1 MKNLDK
7 TLWIKRIFMV
17 LMDICIVILTSITAL
32 IVRFE
37 FSLSAVPKY
46 YIGVVWSSLPAT
58 LVIAIIVFYVFRL
71 YSSLWVYAGVT
82 ELLYLA
88 AACIV
93 DTLLNTVT
101 ILLNYRDQEY
111 PLPRSW
117 YFIYGTLLLAFMFI
131 SRYSYRAVR
140 TFFGKK
146 VDEKNL
152 KRVLVVDAGKQN
164 RKGLVL
170 TCKES
175 LVPYYSKFGFVDEGI
190 TDKSTHGNVLWH
202 QMRLDFKL
210 RNNGVNPSDNKNVT
224 AHKTFKA
231 DRILSYFK
239 EEWKV
244 LLIITVSGV
253 IYNLGLLLGP
263 WFEGKMAGCLIDILA
278 KNAVYKD
285 MLILVIA
292 YVISIGVVQV
302 SRYIKRFY
310 VRRFANNVNR
320 RMKKI
325 LYGTLVLKSRTEL
338 EGEGMGDIMTK
349 AILDVDDCAEGMR
362 KFTTEVFDTGVAL
375 AAYAGTLLVYDV
387 RLALI
392 AMIFPPISYIIAEK
406 MKVIVQKTGS
416 AYKKQSGILSNATL
430 DRASNAITYRVYGR
444 EVNRKNA
451 YEDNLAEYEKS
462 AIYANIWNSS
472 LTPLYRII
480 SMMGILFILYFGSR
494 NVLGTGWRTWDI
506 AAFTTFLACF
516 IKLSDKSSKAAKL
529 FNAVHKAQV
538 SWKRIKPLMV
548 IQAKDTDCKNQ
559 TSGRLEVQNLSFT
572 YPDGKNV
579 YNGISFT
586 AEPGEIIGVTGPVA
600 SGKST
605 FGRTFLCEYPYEGS
619 IMYNG
624 CELRNAA
631 DNERTGIISY
641 LGHDPELFNDSI
653 KNNIL
658 LGDNKDVNE
667 YLKAVCI
674 DKEVEAMEQGA
685 DTIIGSGGV
694 RLSGG
699 QAQRIALAR
708 TLCHKKPVF
717 ILDDPFSAL
726 DKNTEEQIY
735 NNLRKMTEGSIV
747 IILSHRLYM
756 FPKLDKVIWL
766 DEGSVRVGTHD
777 ELMLECMAYRQL
789 NDAANAM
796 SEDTVSYEQRKNV
809 KGVVD
814 KHE

>member
-1 MKNLDK
+1 MNIRYATMADLDDITSVESECFPVLEAATK
-7 TLWIKRIFMV
+7 EEFEQRI
-17 LMDICIVILTSITAL
+17 
-32 IVRFE
+32 
-37 FSLSAVPKY
+37 KY
-46 YIGVVWSSLPAT
+46 YGNHFWLMFDEGKLIAFVDGFVTDEADLTDDMYENASMHNENGAWQMIFGVNTLPEYRRCGCAKE
-58 LVIAIIVFYVFRL
+58 LIKKAIL
-71 YSSLWVYAGVT
+71 
-82 ELLYLA
+82 
-88 AACIV
+88 
-93 DTLLNTVT
+93 
-101 ILLNYRDQEY
+101 
-111 PLPRSW
+111 
-117 YFIYGTLLLAFMFI
+117 
-131 SRYSYRAVR
+131 
-140 TFFGKK
+140 
-146 VDEKNL
+146 
-152 KRVLVVDAGKQN
+152 DARKQN

-175 LVPYYSKFGFVDEGI
+175 LVPYYSKFGFIDEGI

-210 RNNGVNPSDNKNVT
+210 RNNGVNLSDNKKVT
-224 AHKTFKA
+224 ANKKFAA

-244 LLIITVSGV
+244 LLIITVSGF
-253 IYNLGLLLGP
+253 IYNLGLLFGP

-362 KFTTEVFDTGVAL
+362 KFTTEIFDTGVAM
-375 AAYAGTLLVYDV
+375 AAYAGMLLVYDV

-586 AEPGEIIGVTGPVA
+586 AEPGQIIGVTGPVA

-631 DNERTGIISY
+631 DNVRSGIISY
-641 LGHDPELFNDSI
+641 LGHDPELFNDSVR
-653 KNNIL
+653 NNVL
-658 LGDNKDVNE
+658 LGDDYDVFE
-667 YLKAVCI
+667 YLRVVCM

-685 DTIIGSGGV
+685 DTIIGSEGI

-708 TLCHKKPVF
+708 TLCHKKLVLV
-717 ILDDPFSAL
+717 LDDPFSAL
-726 DKNTEEQIY
+726 DRNTEEQIY
-735 NNLRKMTEGSIV
+735 KKLKDMASDNIV
-747 IILSHRLYM
+747 ILISHRLYM
-756 FPKLDKVIWL
+756 FPKMDKVIWM
-766 DEGSVRVGTHD
+766 DAGKANVGTHK
-777 ELMLECMAYRQL
+777 ELMLECPGYRK
-789 NDAANAM
+789 M
-796 SEDTVSYEQRKNV
+796 YETVSVEECRTVETENEGLAAAKVVENSRR
-809 KGVVD
+809 VVD

>member
-1 MKNLDK
+1 MNIRYATMSDLDDIASVESECFPVLEAATK
-7 TLWIKRIFMV
+7 EEFEQRI
-17 LMDICIVILTSITAL
+17 
-32 IVRFE
+32 
-37 FSLSAVPKY
+37 KY
-46 YIGVVWSSLPAT
+46 YGNHFWLMFDEGKLIAFVDGFVTDEANLTDEMYENASMHNENGAWQMIFGVNTLPEYRRCGYAKE
-58 LVIAIIVFYVFRL
+58 LIKKAIL
-71 YSSLWVYAGVT
+71 
-82 ELLYLA
+82 
-88 AACIV
+88 
-93 DTLLNTVT
+93 
-101 ILLNYRDQEY
+101 
-111 PLPRSW
+111 
-117 YFIYGTLLLAFMFI
+117 
-131 SRYSYRAVR
+131 
-140 TFFGKK
+140 
-146 VDEKNL
+146 
-152 KRVLVVDAGKQN
+152 DARKQN

-244 LLIITVSGV
+244 LLIITVSGF
-253 IYNLGLLLGP
+253 IYNLGLLFGP

-362 KFTTEVFDTGVAL
+362 KFTTEIFDTGVAL
-375 AAYAGTLLVYDV
+375 AAYAGMLLVYDV

-444 EVNRKNA
+444 EADRKNA

-559 TSGRLEVQNLSFT
+559 TLGRLEVQNLSFT

-586 AEPGEIIGVTGPVA
+586 AEPGQIIGVTGPVA

-631 DNERTGIISY
+631 DNVRSGIISY
-641 LGHDPELFNDSI
+641 LGNDPELFNDSVR
-653 KNNIL
+653 NNVL
-658 LGDNKDVNE
+658 LGDDYDVFE
-667 YLKAVCI
+667 YLRAVCM

-685 DTIIGSGGV
+685 DTIIGSEGI

-708 TLCHKKPVF
+708 TLCHKKMVLV
-717 ILDDPFSAL
+717 LDDPFSAL
-726 DKNTEEQIY
+726 DRNTEEQIY
-735 NNLRKMTEGSIV
+735 KKLKDMASDNIV
-747 IILSHRLYM
+747 ILISHRLYM
-756 FPKLDKVIWL
+756 FPKMDKVIWM
-766 DEGSVRVGTHD
+766 DAGKANVGTHK
-777 ELMLECMAYRQL
+777 ELMLECPGYRK
-789 NDAANAM
+789 M
-796 SEDTVSYEQRKNV
+796 YETVSVEECRTVETENEGLAAAKVVENSRR
-809 KGVVD
+809 VVD
-814 KHE
+814 KYE

>member
-1 MKNLDK
+1 MKNHSKEGMVVNIRYATMADLDDIASVESVCFPVLEAATK
-7 TLWIKRIFMV
+7 EEFEQRIKYFGNHFWLMFDEGKLIAFVDGFVTDEANLTDEMYENASMHNENGAWQMIFGVNTLPEYRRCGYAKELIKKA
-17 LMDICIVILTSITAL
+17 IL
-32 IVRFE
+32 
-37 FSLSAVPKY
+37 
-46 YIGVVWSSLPAT
+46 
-58 LVIAIIVFYVFRL
+58 
-71 YSSLWVYAGVT
+71 
-82 ELLYLA
+82 
-88 AACIV
+88 
-93 DTLLNTVT
+93 
-101 ILLNYRDQEY
+101 
-111 PLPRSW
+111 
-117 YFIYGTLLLAFMFI
+117 
-131 SRYSYRAVR
+131 
-140 TFFGKK
+140 
-146 VDEKNL
+146 
-152 KRVLVVDAGKQN
+152 DAGKQN

-362 KFTTEVFDTGVAL
+362 KFTTEIFDTGVAL
-375 AAYAGTLLVYDV
+375 AAYAGMLLVYDV
-387 RLALI
+387 RLAFI

-416 AYKKQSGILSNATL
+416 EYKKQSGILSNATL
-430 DRASNAITYRVYGR
+430 DRATNAITYRVYGR
-444 EVNRKNA
+444 EADRKNA

-538 SWKRIKPLMV
+538 SWKRIKPLMI

-559 TSGRLEVQNLSFT
+559 TSGRLDVQNLSFT

-586 AEPGEIIGVTGPVA
+586 AEPGQIIGVTGPVA

-624 CELRNAA
+624 CELKKAA

-766 DEGSVRVGTHD
+766 DEGSARVGTHD

>member
-1 MKNLDK
+1 MNIRYATMADLDDIASVESECFPVLEAATK
-7 TLWIKRIFMV
+7 EEFEQRI
-17 LMDICIVILTSITAL
+17 
-32 IVRFE
+32 
-37 FSLSAVPKY
+37 KY
-46 YIGVVWSSLPAT
+46 YGNHFWLMFDEGKLIAFVDGFVTDEADLTDEMYENASMHNENGAWQMIFGVNTLPEYRRCGYAKE
-58 LVIAIIVFYVFRL
+58 LIKKAIL
-71 YSSLWVYAGVT
+71 
-82 ELLYLA
+82 
-88 AACIV
+88 
-93 DTLLNTVT
+93 
-101 ILLNYRDQEY
+101 
-111 PLPRSW
+111 
-117 YFIYGTLLLAFMFI
+117 
-131 SRYSYRAVR
+131 
-140 TFFGKK
+140 
-146 VDEKNL
+146 
-152 KRVLVVDAGKQN
+152 DARKQN

-175 LVPYYSKFGFVDEGI
+175 LVPYYSRFGFVDEGI

-244 LLIITVSGV
+244 LLIITVSGF
-253 IYNLGLLLGP
+253 IYNLGLLFGP

-362 KFTTEVFDTGVAL
+362 KFTTEIFDTGVAL
-375 AAYAGTLLVYDV
+375 AAYAGMLLVYDV

-392 AMIFPPISYIIAEK
+392 TMIFPPISYIIAEK

-430 DRASNAITYRVYGR
+430 DRATNAITYRVYGR

-538 SWKRIKPLMV
+538 SWKRIKPLIV

-559 TSGRLEVQNLSFT
+559 TSGRLDVQNLSFT

-586 AEPGEIIGVTGPVA
+586 AEPGQIIGVTGPVA

-624 CELRNAA
+624 CELKNAA

-766 DEGSVRVGTHD
+766 DEGSARVGTHD

>member
-1 MKNLDK
+1 MNIRYATMADLDDIASVESECFPVLEAATK
-7 TLWIKRIFMV
+7 EEFEQRI
-17 LMDICIVILTSITAL
+17 
-32 IVRFE
+32 
-37 FSLSAVPKY
+37 KY
-46 YIGVVWSSLPAT
+46 YGNHFWLMFDDDKLIAFVDGFVTDEADLTDEMYENASMHDENGAWQMIFGVNTLPDYRRCGCAKE
-58 LVIAIIVFYVFRL
+58 LIKKAIL
-71 YSSLWVYAGVT
+71 
-82 ELLYLA
+82 
-88 AACIV
+88 
-93 DTLLNTVT
+93 
-101 ILLNYRDQEY
+101 
-111 PLPRSW
+111 
-117 YFIYGTLLLAFMFI
+117 
-131 SRYSYRAVR
+131 
-140 TFFGKK
+140 
-146 VDEKNL
+146 
-152 KRVLVVDAGKQN
+152 DARKQN

-362 KFTTEVFDTGVAL
+362 KFTTEIFDTGVAL
-375 AAYAGTLLVYDV
+375 AAYAGMLLVYDV

-430 DRASNAITYRVYGR
+430 DIASNAITYRVYGR
-444 EVNRKNA
+444 EADRKNT

-480 SMMGILFILYFGSR
+480 SMMSILFILYFGSR

-548 IQAKDTDCKNQ
+548 IQTKDTDCKNQ
-559 TSGRLEVQNLSFT
+559 TSGRLDVQNLSFT

-586 AEPGEIIGVTGPVA
+586 AEPGQIIGVTGPVA

-605 FGRTFLCEYPYEGS
+605 FGRTFLCEYQYEGS

-624 CELRNAA
+624 CELRNAT

>member
-1 MKNLDK
+1 MNIRYATMADLDDIASVESECFPVLEAATK
-7 TLWIKRIFMV
+7 EEFEQRI
-17 LMDICIVILTSITAL
+17 
-32 IVRFE
+32 
-37 FSLSAVPKY
+37 KY
-46 YIGVVWSSLPAT
+46 YGNHFWLMFDDDKLIAFVDGFVTDEADLTDDMYENASMHNENGAWQMIFGVNTLPEYRRCGYAKE
-58 LVIAIIVFYVFRL
+58 LIKKAIL
-71 YSSLWVYAGVT
+71 
-82 ELLYLA
+82 
-88 AACIV
+88 
-93 DTLLNTVT
+93 
-101 ILLNYRDQEY
+101 
-111 PLPRSW
+111 
-117 YFIYGTLLLAFMFI
+117 
-131 SRYSYRAVR
+131 
-140 TFFGKK
+140 
-146 VDEKNL
+146 
-152 KRVLVVDAGKQN
+152 DARKQN

-210 RNNGVNPSDNKNVT
+210 RNNGVNSSDNKNVT
-224 AHKTFKA
+224 ANKKFAA

-244 LLIITVSGV
+244 LLIITVSGF
-253 IYNLGLLLGP
+253 IYNLGLLFGP

-278 KNAVYKD
+278 NNAVYKD

-362 KFTTEVFDTGVAL
+362 KFTTEIFDTGVAL
-375 AAYAGTLLVYDV
+375 AAYAGMLLVYDV
-387 RLALI
+387 RLAFI

-586 AEPGEIIGVTGPVA
+586 AEPGQIIGVTGPVA

-631 DNERTGIISY
+631 DNVRSGIISY
-641 LGHDPELFNDSI
+641 LGHDPELFNDSVR
-653 KNNIL
+653 NNVL
-658 LGDNKDVNE
+658 LGDDYDVFE
-667 YLKAVCI
+667 YLRAVCM

-685 DTIIGSGGV
+685 DTIIGSEGI

-708 TLCHKKPVF
+708 TLCHKKLVLV
-717 ILDDPFSAL
+717 LDDPFSAL
-726 DKNTEEQIY
+726 DRNTEEQIY
-735 NNLRKMTEGSIV
+735 KKLKDMASDNIV
-747 IILSHRLYM
+747 ILISHRLYM
-756 FPKLDKVIWL
+756 FPKMDKVIWM
-766 DEGSVRVGTHD
+766 DAGKANVGTHK
-777 ELMLECMAYRQL
+777 ELMLECPGYRK
-789 NDAANAM
+789 M
-796 SEDTVSYEQRKNV
+796 YETVSVEECRAVETENEGLAAAKVVENSRR
-809 KGVVD
+809 VVD

>member
-1 MKNLDK
+1 MNIRYATMADLDDIASVESECFPVLEAATK
-7 TLWIKRIFMV
+7 EEFEQRI
-17 LMDICIVILTSITAL
+17 
-32 IVRFE
+32 
-37 FSLSAVPKY
+37 KY
-46 YIGVVWSSLPAT
+46 YGNHFWLMFDDDKLIAFVDGFVTDEANLTDEMYENASMHNENGAWQMIFGVNTLPEYRRCGYAKE
-58 LVIAIIVFYVFRL
+58 LIKKAIL
-71 YSSLWVYAGVT
+71 
-82 ELLYLA
+82 
-88 AACIV
+88 
-93 DTLLNTVT
+93 
-101 ILLNYRDQEY
+101 
-111 PLPRSW
+111 
-117 YFIYGTLLLAFMFI
+117 
-131 SRYSYRAVR
+131 
-140 TFFGKK
+140 
-146 VDEKNL
+146 
-152 KRVLVVDAGKQN
+152 DARKQN

-244 LLIITVSGV
+244 LLIITVSGF
-253 IYNLGLLLGP
+253 IYNLGLLFGP

-362 KFTTEVFDTGVAL
+362 KFTTEIFDTGVAL
-375 AAYAGTLLVYDV
+375 AAYAGMLLVYDV

-444 EVNRKNA
+444 EADRKNA

-559 TSGRLEVQNLSFT
+559 TLGRLEVQNLSFT

-579 YNGISFT
+579 YNDISFT
-586 AEPGEIIGVTGPVA
+586 AEPGQIIGVTGPVA

-631 DNERTGIISY
+631 DNVRSGIISY
-641 LGHDPELFNDSI
+641 LGHDPELFNDSVR
-653 KNNIL
+653 NNVL
-658 LGDNKDVNE
+658 LGDDYDVFE
-667 YLKAVCI
+667 YLRVVCM

-685 DTIIGSGGV
+685 DTIIGSEGI

-708 TLCHKKPVF
+708 TLCHKKLVLV
-717 ILDDPFSAL
+717 LDDPFSAL
-726 DKNTEEQIY
+726 DRNTEEQIY
-735 NNLRKMTEGSIV
+735 KKLKDMASDNIV
-747 IILSHRLYM
+747 ILISHRLYM
-756 FPKLDKVIWL
+756 FPKMDKVIWM
-766 DEGSVRVGTHD
+766 DAGKANVGTHK
-777 ELMLECMAYRQL
+777 ELMLECPGYRK
-789 NDAANAM
+789 M
-796 SEDTVSYEQRKNV
+796 YETVSVEECRAVETENEGLAAAKVVENSRR
-809 KGVVD
+809 VVD

>member
-1 MKNLDK
+1 MVVNIRYATMADLDDIASVESECFPVLEAATK
-7 TLWIKRIFMV
+7 EEFEQRI
-17 LMDICIVILTSITAL
+17 
-32 IVRFE
+32 
-37 FSLSAVPKY
+37 KY
-46 YIGVVWSSLPAT
+46 YGNHFWLMFDDDKLIAFVDGFVTDEADLTDDMYENASMHNENGAWQMIFGVNTLPEYRRCGYAKE
-58 LVIAIIVFYVFRL
+58 LIKKAIL
-71 YSSLWVYAGVT
+71 
-82 ELLYLA
+82 
-88 AACIV
+88 
-93 DTLLNTVT
+93 
-101 ILLNYRDQEY
+101 
-111 PLPRSW
+111 
-117 YFIYGTLLLAFMFI
+117 
-131 SRYSYRAVR
+131 
-140 TFFGKK
+140 
-146 VDEKNL
+146 
-152 KRVLVVDAGKQN
+152 DAGKQN

-175 LVPYYSKFGFVDEGI
+175 LVPYYSRFGFVDEGI

-244 LLIITVSGV
+244 LLIITVSGF
-253 IYNLGLLLGP
+253 IYNLGLLFGP

-362 KFTTEVFDTGVAL
+362 KFTTEIFDTGVAL
-375 AAYAGTLLVYDV
+375 AAYAGMLLVYDV

-494 NVLGTGWRTWDI
+494 NVLGTGWKPWDI

>member
-1 MKNLDK
+1 MNIRYATMADLDDIASVESECFPVLEAATK
-7 TLWIKRIFMV
+7 EEFEQRI
-17 LMDICIVILTSITAL
+17 
-32 IVRFE
+32 
-37 FSLSAVPKY
+37 KY
-46 YIGVVWSSLPAT
+46 YGNHFWLMFDEGKLIAFVDGFVTDEADLTDEMYENASMHNENGAWQMIFGVNTLPEYRRCGYAKE
-58 LVIAIIVFYVFRL
+58 LIKKAIL
-71 YSSLWVYAGVT
+71 
-82 ELLYLA
+82 
-88 AACIV
+88 
-93 DTLLNTVT
+93 
-101 ILLNYRDQEY
+101 
-111 PLPRSW
+111 
-117 YFIYGTLLLAFMFI
+117 
-131 SRYSYRAVR
+131 
-140 TFFGKK
+140 
-146 VDEKNL
+146 
-152 KRVLVVDAGKQN
+152 DARKQN

-175 LVPYYSKFGFVDEGI
+175 LVPYYSRFGFVDEGI

-224 AHKTFKA
+224 ANKKFAA

-244 LLIITVSGV
+244 LLIITVSGF
-253 IYNLGLLLGP
+253 IYNLGLLFGP

-375 AAYAGTLLVYDV
+375 AAYAGMLLVYDV

-416 AYKKQSGILSNATL
+416 EYKKQSGILSNATL
-430 DRASNAITYRVYGR
+430 DRATNAITYRVYGR
-444 EVNRKNA
+444 EADRKNA
-451 YEDNLAEYEKS
+451 YEDNLDEYEKS

-538 SWKRIKPLMV
+538 SWKRIKPLMI

-559 TSGRLEVQNLSFT
+559 TSGRLDVQNLSFT

-586 AEPGEIIGVTGPVA
+586 AEPGQIIGVTGPVA

-624 CELRNAA
+624 CELKNAA
-631 DNERTGIISY
+631 YNERTGIISY

-708 TLCHKKPVF
+708 TLCHKKPVL

-766 DEGSVRVGTHD
+766 DEGSARVGTHD

>member
-1 MKNLDK
+1 MNIRYATMADLDDIASVESECFPVLEAATK
-7 TLWIKRIFMV
+7 EEFEQRI
-17 LMDICIVILTSITAL
+17 
-32 IVRFE
+32 
-37 FSLSAVPKY
+37 KY
-46 YIGVVWSSLPAT
+46 YGNHFWLMFDDDKLIAFVDGFVTDEADLTDDMYENASMHDENGAWQMIFGVNTLPDYRRCGCAKE
-58 LVIAIIVFYVFRL
+58 LIKKAIL
-71 YSSLWVYAGVT
+71 
-82 ELLYLA
+82 
-88 AACIV
+88 
-93 DTLLNTVT
+93 
-101 ILLNYRDQEY
+101 
-111 PLPRSW
+111 
-117 YFIYGTLLLAFMFI
+117 
-131 SRYSYRAVR
+131 
-140 TFFGKK
+140 
-146 VDEKNL
+146 
-152 KRVLVVDAGKQN
+152 DARKQN

-362 KFTTEVFDTGVAL
+362 KFTTEIFDTGVAL
-375 AAYAGTLLVYDV
+375 AAYAGMLLVYDV

-430 DRASNAITYRVYGR
+430 DIASNAITYRVYGR
-444 EVNRKNA
+444 EADIKNA

-480 SMMGILFILYFGSR
+480 SMMSILFILYFGSR

-548 IQAKDTDCKNQ
+548 IQTKDTDCKNQ
-559 TSGRLEVQNLSFT
+559 TSGRLDVQNLSFT

-586 AEPGEIIGVTGPVA
+586 AEPGQIIGVTGPVA

-605 FGRTFLCEYPYEGS
+605 FGRTFLCEYQYEGS

-624 CELRNAA
+624 CELRNAT

>member
-1 MKNLDK
+1 MNIRYATMADLDDIASVESECFPVLEAATK
-7 TLWIKRIFMV
+7 EEFEQRI
-17 LMDICIVILTSITAL
+17 
-32 IVRFE
+32 
-37 FSLSAVPKY
+37 KY
-46 YIGVVWSSLPAT
+46 YGNHFWLMFDEGKLIAFVDGFVTDEADLTDEMYENASMHNENGAWQMIFGVNTRPEYRRCGYAKEL
-58 LVIAIIVFYVFRL
+58 IKKAIL
-71 YSSLWVYAGVT
+71 
-82 ELLYLA
+82 
-88 AACIV
+88 
-93 DTLLNTVT
+93 
-101 ILLNYRDQEY
+101 
-111 PLPRSW
+111 
-117 YFIYGTLLLAFMFI
+117 
-131 SRYSYRAVR
+131 
-140 TFFGKK
+140 
-146 VDEKNL
+146 
-152 KRVLVVDAGKQN
+152 DAREQN

-210 RNNGVNPSDNKNVT
+210 RNNGVNPSDNKKVT
-224 AHKTFKA
+224 ANKKFAA

-244 LLIITVSGV
+244 LLIITVSGF
-253 IYNLGLLLGP
+253 IYNLGLLFGP
-263 WFEGKMAGCLIDILA
+263 WFEGKMAGCLIDILS

-362 KFTTEVFDTGVAL
+362 KFTTEIFDTGVAL
-375 AAYAGTLLVYDV
+375 AAYAGMLLVYDV
-387 RLALI
+387 RLAFI

-586 AEPGEIIGVTGPVA
+586 AEPGQIIGVTGPVA

-631 DNERTGIISY
+631 DNVRSGIISY
-641 LGHDPELFNDSI
+641 LGHDPELFNDSVR
-653 KNNIL
+653 NNVL
-658 LGDNKDVNE
+658 LGDDYDVFE
-667 YLKAVCI
+667 YLRVVCM

-685 DTIIGSGGV
+685 DTIIGSEGI

-708 TLCHKKPVF
+708 TLCHKKLVLV
-717 ILDDPFSAL
+717 LDDPFSAL
-726 DKNTEEQIY
+726 DRNTEEQIY
-735 NNLRKMTEGSIV
+735 KKLKDMASDNIV
-747 IILSHRLYM
+747 ILISHRLYM
-756 FPKLDKVIWL
+756 FPKMDKVIWM
-766 DEGSVRVGTHD
+766 DAGKANVGTHK
-777 ELMLECMAYRQL
+777 ELMLECPGYRK
-789 NDAANAM
+789 M
-796 SEDTVSYEQRKNV
+796 YETVSVEECRAVETENEGLAAAKVVENSRR
-809 KGVVD
+809 VVD

>member
-1 MKNLDK
+1 MNIRYATMADLDDIASVESECFPVLEAATK
-7 TLWIKRIFMV
+7 EEFEQRI
-17 LMDICIVILTSITAL
+17 
-32 IVRFE
+32 
-37 FSLSAVPKY
+37 KY
-46 YIGVVWSSLPAT
+46 YGNHFWLMFDEGKLIAFVDGFVTDEADLTDEMYENASMHNENGAWQMIFGVNTLPEYRRCGCAKE
-58 LVIAIIVFYVFRL
+58 LIKKAIL
-71 YSSLWVYAGVT
+71 
-82 ELLYLA
+82 
-88 AACIV
+88 
-93 DTLLNTVT
+93 
-101 ILLNYRDQEY
+101 
-111 PLPRSW
+111 
-117 YFIYGTLLLAFMFI
+117 
-131 SRYSYRAVR
+131 
-140 TFFGKK
+140 
-146 VDEKNL
+146 
-152 KRVLVVDAGKQN
+152 DARKQN

-175 LVPYYSKFGFVDEGI
+175 LVPYYSKFGFIDEGI

-210 RNNGVNPSDNKNVT
+210 RNNGVNPSDNKKVT
-224 AHKTFKA
+224 ANKKFAA

-244 LLIITVSGV
+244 LLIITVSGF
-253 IYNLGLLLGP
+253 IYNLGLLFGP

-362 KFTTEVFDTGVAL
+362 KFTTEIFDTGVAL
-375 AAYAGTLLVYDV
+375 AAYAGMLLVYDV

-444 EVNRKNA
+444 EADRKNA

-579 YNGISFT
+579 YNDISFT
-586 AEPGEIIGVTGPVA
+586 AEPGQIIGVTGPVA

-619 IMYNG
+619 IRYNG

-631 DNERTGIISY
+631 DNVRSGIISY
-641 LGHDPELFNDSI
+641 LGHDPELFNDSVR
-653 KNNIL
+653 NNVL
-658 LGDNKDVNE
+658 LGDDYDVFE
-667 YLKAVCI
+667 YLRAVCM

-685 DTIIGSGGV
+685 DTIIGSEGI

-708 TLCHKKPVF
+708 MLCHKKLVLV
-717 ILDDPFSAL
+717 LDDPFSAL
-726 DKNTEEQIY
+726 DRNTEEQIY
-735 NNLRKMTEGSIV
+735 KKLKDMASDNIV
-747 IILSHRLYM
+747 ILISHRLYM
-756 FPKLDKVIWL
+756 FPKMDKVIWM
-766 DEGSVRVGTHD
+766 DAGKANVGTHK
-777 ELMLECMAYRQL
+777 ELMLECPGYRK
-789 NDAANAM
+789 M
-796 SEDTVSYEQRKNV
+796 YETVSVEECRTVETENEGLAAAKVVENSRR
-809 KGVVD
+809 VVD

>member
-1 MKNLDK
+1 MNIRYATMADLDDIASVESECFPVLEAATK
-7 TLWIKRIFMV
+7 EEFEQRI
-17 LMDICIVILTSITAL
+17 
-32 IVRFE
+32 
-37 FSLSAVPKY
+37 KY
-46 YIGVVWSSLPAT
+46 YGNHFWLMFDDDKLIAFVDGFVTDEADLTDEMYENASMHDENGAWQMIFGVNTLPEYRRCGYAKE
-58 LVIAIIVFYVFRL
+58 LIKKAIL
-71 YSSLWVYAGVT
+71 
-82 ELLYLA
+82 
-88 AACIV
+88 
-93 DTLLNTVT
+93 
-101 ILLNYRDQEY
+101 
-111 PLPRSW
+111 
-117 YFIYGTLLLAFMFI
+117 
-131 SRYSYRAVR
+131 
-140 TFFGKK
+140 
-146 VDEKNL
+146 
-152 KRVLVVDAGKQN
+152 DARKQN

-362 KFTTEVFDTGVAL
+362 KFTTEIFDTGVAL
-375 AAYAGTLLVYDV
+375 AAYAGMLLVYDV
-387 RLALI
+387 RLAFI

-641 LGHDPELFNDSI
+641 LGHDPELFDDSI

>member
-1 MKNLDK
+1 MNIRYATMADLDAIASVESECFPVLEAATK
-7 TLWIKRIFMV
+7 EEFEQRI
-17 LMDICIVILTSITAL
+17 
-32 IVRFE
+32 
-37 FSLSAVPKY
+37 KY
-46 YIGVVWSSLPAT
+46 YGNHFWLMFDDDKLIAFVDGFVTDEADLTDEMYENASMHNENGAWQMIFGVNTLPEYRRCGYAKE
-58 LVIAIIVFYVFRL
+58 LIKKAIL
-71 YSSLWVYAGVT
+71 
-82 ELLYLA
+82 
-88 AACIV
+88 
-93 DTLLNTVT
+93 
-101 ILLNYRDQEY
+101 
-111 PLPRSW
+111 
-117 YFIYGTLLLAFMFI
+117 
-131 SRYSYRAVR
+131 
-140 TFFGKK
+140 
-146 VDEKNL
+146 
-152 KRVLVVDAGKQN
+152 DARKQN

-210 RNNGVNPSDNKNVT
+210 RNNGVNSSDNKNVT
-224 AHKTFKA
+224 ANKKFAA

-244 LLIITVSGV
+244 LLIITVSGF
-253 IYNLGLLLGP
+253 IYNLGLLFGP

-278 KNAVYKD
+278 KNSVYKD

-362 KFTTEVFDTGVAL
+362 KFTTEIFDTGVAM
-375 AAYAGTLLVYDV
+375 AAYAGMLLVYDV

-586 AEPGEIIGVTGPVA
+586 AEPGQIIGVTGPVA

-631 DNERTGIISY
+631 DNVRSGIISY
-641 LGHDPELFNDSI
+641 LGHDPELFNDSVR
-653 KNNIL
+653 NNVL
-658 LGDNKDVNE
+658 LGDDYDVFE
-667 YLKAVCI
+667 YLRVVCM

-685 DTIIGSGGV
+685 DTIIGSEGI

-708 TLCHKKPVF
+708 TLCHKKLVLV
-717 ILDDPFSAL
+717 LDDPFSAL
-726 DKNTEEQIY
+726 DRNTEEQIY
-735 NNLRKMTEGSIV
+735 KKLKDMASDNIV
-747 IILSHRLYM
+747 ILISHRLYM
-756 FPKLDKVIWL
+756 FPKMDKVIWM
-766 DEGSVRVGTHD
+766 DAGKANVGTHK
-777 ELMLECMAYRQL
+777 ELMLECPGYRK
-789 NDAANAM
+789 M
-796 SEDTVSYEQRKNV
+796 YETVSVEECRTVETENEGLAAAKVVENSRR
-809 KGVVD
+809 VVD

>member
-1 MKNLDK
+1 MNIRYATMADLDDIASVESECFPVLEAATK
-7 TLWIKRIFMV
+7 EEFEQRI
-17 LMDICIVILTSITAL
+17 
-32 IVRFE
+32 
-37 FSLSAVPKY
+37 KY
-46 YIGVVWSSLPAT
+46 YGNHFWLMFDDDKLIAFVDGFVTDEADLTDEMYENASMHDENGAWQMIFGVNTLPEYRRCGYAKE
-58 LVIAIIVFYVFRL
+58 LIKKAIL
-71 YSSLWVYAGVT
+71 
-82 ELLYLA
+82 
-88 AACIV
+88 
-93 DTLLNTVT
+93 
-101 ILLNYRDQEY
+101 
-111 PLPRSW
+111 
-117 YFIYGTLLLAFMFI
+117 
-131 SRYSYRAVR
+131 
-140 TFFGKK
+140 
-146 VDEKNL
+146 
-152 KRVLVVDAGKQN
+152 DAREHN
-164 RKGLVL
+164 RRGLVL

-175 LVPYYSKFGFVDEGI
+175 LVPYYSKFGFIDEGI

-210 RNNGVNPSDNKNVT
+210 RNNGVNSSDNKNVT
-224 AHKTFKA
+224 ANKKFAA

-244 LLIITVSGV
+244 LLIITVSGF
-253 IYNLGLLLGP
+253 IYNLGLLFGP

-278 KNAVYKD
+278 NNAVYKD

-325 LYGTLVLKSRTEL
+325 LYGTLVSKSRTEL

-362 KFTTEVFDTGVAL
+362 KFTTEIFDTGVAM
-375 AAYAGTLLVYDV
+375 AAYAGMLLVYDV

-494 NVLGTGWRTWDI
+494 NVLVTGWRTWDI

-586 AEPGEIIGVTGPVA
+586 AEPGQIIGVTGPVA

-631 DNERTGIISY
+631 DNVRSGIISY
-641 LGHDPELFNDSI
+641 LGNDPELFNDSVR
-653 KNNIL
+653 NNVL
-658 LGDNKDVNE
+658 LGDDYDVFE
-667 YLKAVCI
+667 YLRAVCM

-685 DTIIGSGGV
+685 DTIIGSEGI

-708 TLCHKKPVF
+708 TLCHKKMVLV
-717 ILDDPFSAL
+717 LDDPFSAL
-726 DKNTEEQIY
+726 DRNTEEQIY
-735 NNLRKMTEGSIV
+735 KKLKDMASDNIV
-747 IILSHRLYM
+747 ILISHRLYM
-756 FPKLDKVIWL
+756 FPKMDKVIWM
-766 DEGSVRVGTHD
+766 DAGKANVGTHK
-777 ELMLECMAYRQL
+777 ELMLECPGYRK
-789 NDAANAM
+789 M
-796 SEDTVSYEQRKNV
+796 YETVSVEECRTVETENEGLAAAKVVENSRR
-809 KGVVD
+809 VVD
-814 KHE
+814 KYE

>member
-1 MKNLDK
+1 MNIRYATMADLDDIASVESVCFPVLEAATK
-7 TLWIKRIFMV
+7 EEFEQRIKYFGNHFWLMFDEGKLIAFVDGFVTDESDLTDEMYENASMHNENGAWQMIFGVNTLPEYRRCGYAKELIEK
-17 LMDICIVILTSITAL
+17 VIL
-32 IVRFE
+32 
-37 FSLSAVPKY
+37 
-46 YIGVVWSSLPAT
+46 
-58 LVIAIIVFYVFRL
+58 
-71 YSSLWVYAGVT
+71 
-82 ELLYLA
+82 
-88 AACIV
+88 
-93 DTLLNTVT
+93 
-101 ILLNYRDQEY
+101 
-111 PLPRSW
+111 
-117 YFIYGTLLLAFMFI
+117 
-131 SRYSYRAVR
+131 
-140 TFFGKK
+140 
-146 VDEKNL
+146 
-152 KRVLVVDAGKQN
+152 DARKQN

-175 LVPYYSKFGFVDEGI
+175 LVPYYSKFGFIDEGI
-190 TDKSTHGNVLWH
+190 TDKSTHGNVQWY

-362 KFTTEVFDTGVAL
+362 KFTTEIFDTGVAL
-375 AAYAGTLLVYDV
+375 AAYAGMLLVYDV
-387 RLALI
+387 RLAFI

-494 NVLGTGWRTWDI
+494 NVLGTGWKPWDI

-586 AEPGEIIGVTGPVA
+586 AEPGQIIGVTGPVA

-624 CELRNAA
+624 CELRNAT

-766 DEGSVRVGTHD
+766 DEGSARVGTHD

>member
-1 MKNLDK
+1 MNIRYATMADLDDIASVEAECFPALEAATK
-7 TLWIKRIFMV
+7 EEFEQRI
-17 LMDICIVILTSITAL
+17 
-32 IVRFE
+32 
-37 FSLSAVPKY
+37 KY
-46 YIGVVWSSLPAT
+46 YGNHFWLMFDNDKLIAFVDGFVTDETDLTDEMYENASMHNENGAWQMIFGVNTLPEYRRCGYAKE
-58 LVIAIIVFYVFRL
+58 LIKKAIL
-71 YSSLWVYAGVT
+71 
-82 ELLYLA
+82 
-88 AACIV
+88 
-93 DTLLNTVT
+93 
-101 ILLNYRDQEY
+101 
-111 PLPRSW
+111 
-117 YFIYGTLLLAFMFI
+117 
-131 SRYSYRAVR
+131 
-140 TFFGKK
+140 
-146 VDEKNL
+146 
-152 KRVLVVDAGKQN
+152 DARKQN

-210 RNNGVNPSDNKNVT
+210 RNNGVNPSDNENAT

-244 LLIITVSGV
+244 LLIITVSGL
-253 IYNLGLLLGP
+253 IYNLGLLFGP
-263 WFEGKMAGCLIDILA
+263 WLEGKMAGCLIDILA

-285 MLILVIA
+285 MVILVTA

-362 KFTTEVFDTGVAL
+362 KFTTEIFDTGVAL
-375 AAYAGTLLVYDV
+375 AAYAGMLLVYDV

-406 MKVIVQKTGS
+406 MKVIVQKTGA

-451 YEDNLAEYEKS
+451 YENNLAEYEKS

-579 YNGISFT
+579 YNDISFT
-586 AEPGEIIGVTGPVA
+586 AEPGQIIGVTGPVA

-605 FGRTFLCEYPYEGS
+605 FGKTFLCEYPYEGS
-619 IMYNG
+619 IRYNG
-624 CELRNAA
+624 CELKNAA
-631 DNERTGIISY
+631 DNVRTGIISY

-685 DTIIGSGGV
+685 DTLIGSGGV

-735 NNLRKMTEGSIV
+735 NNIRKMTAGSIV

-766 DEGSVRVGTHD
+766 DEGSARVGAHD
-777 ELMLECMAYRQL
+777 ELMSECMAYRQL
-789 NDAANAM
+789 YDTANAM

-809 KGVVD
+809 RGVVD
-814 KHE
+814 KRE

>member
-1 MKNLDK
+1 MNIRYATMADLDDIASVESECFPVLEAATK
-7 TLWIKRIFMV
+7 EEFEQRI
-17 LMDICIVILTSITAL
+17 
-32 IVRFE
+32 
-37 FSLSAVPKY
+37 KY
-46 YIGVVWSSLPAT
+46 YGNHFWLMFDDDKLIAFVDGFVTDEADLTDDMYENASMHNENGAWQMIFGVNTLPEYRRCGYAKE
-58 LVIAIIVFYVFRL
+58 LIKKAIL
-71 YSSLWVYAGVT
+71 
-82 ELLYLA
+82 
-88 AACIV
+88 
-93 DTLLNTVT
+93 
-101 ILLNYRDQEY
+101 
-111 PLPRSW
+111 
-117 YFIYGTLLLAFMFI
+117 
-131 SRYSYRAVR
+131 
-140 TFFGKK
+140 
-146 VDEKNL
+146 
-152 KRVLVVDAGKQN
+152 DARKQN

-224 AHKTFKA
+224 ANKKFAA

-375 AAYAGTLLVYDV
+375 AAYAGMLLVYDV

-444 EVNRKNA
+444 EVDRKNA

-494 NVLGTGWRTWDI
+494 NVLGTGWRIWDI

-586 AEPGEIIGVTGPVA
+586 AEPGQIIGVTGPVA

-619 IMYNG
+619 MMYNG
-624 CELRNAA
+624 CELKNAA

>member
-1 MKNLDK
+1 MNIRYATMADLDDIASVESECFPVLEAATK
-7 TLWIKRIFMV
+7 EEFEQRI
-17 LMDICIVILTSITAL
+17 
-32 IVRFE
+32 
-37 FSLSAVPKY
+37 KY
-46 YIGVVWSSLPAT
+46 YGNHFWLMFDEGKLIAFVDGFVTDEADLTDEMYENASMHNENGAWQMIFGVNTLPEYRRCGYAKE
-58 LVIAIIVFYVFRL
+58 LIKKAIL
-71 YSSLWVYAGVT
+71 
-82 ELLYLA
+82 
-88 AACIV
+88 
-93 DTLLNTVT
+93 
-101 ILLNYRDQEY
+101 
-111 PLPRSW
+111 
-117 YFIYGTLLLAFMFI
+117 
-131 SRYSYRAVR
+131 
-140 TFFGKK
+140 
-146 VDEKNL
+146 
-152 KRVLVVDAGKQN
+152 DARKQN

-210 RNNGVNPSDNKNVT
+210 RNSGVKPSDNKNVT
-224 AHKTFKA
+224 ANKKFAA

-244 LLIITVSGV
+244 LLIITVSGF
-253 IYNLGLLLGP
+253 IYNLGLLFGP

-285 MLILVIA
+285 MLILVTA

-302 SRYIKRFY
+302 SRYIKRFH

-362 KFTTEVFDTGVAL
+362 KFTTEIFDTGVAL
-375 AAYAGTLLVYDV
+375 AAYAGMLLVYDV

-444 EVNRKNA
+444 EADRKNA

-506 AAFTTFLACF
+506 AAFTTFMACF

-579 YNGISFT
+579 YNDISFT
-586 AEPGEIIGVTGPVA
+586 AEPGQIIGVTGPVA

-605 FGRTFLCEYPYEGS
+605 FGKTFLCEYPYDGS
-619 IMYNG
+619 IRYNG

-631 DNERTGIISY
+631 DNERLGIISY

-708 TLCHKKPVF
+708 TLCHKKPVL

-726 DKNTEEQIY
+726 DKNTEERIY
-735 NNLRKMTEGSIV
+735 NNIRKMTAGSIV

-756 FPKLDKVIWL
+756 FPKLDKVIWF
-766 DEGSVRVGTHD
+766 DEGSARVGTHD
-777 ELMLECMAYRQL
+777 ELMSECMDYRQL
-789 NDAANAM
+789 YDTANAM
-796 SEDTVSYEQRKNV
+796 SEDAVSYEQHKNV

>member
-1 MKNLDK
+1 MNIRYATMADLDDIASVEAECFPALEAATK
-7 TLWIKRIFMV
+7 EEFEQRI
-17 LMDICIVILTSITAL
+17 
-32 IVRFE
+32 
-37 FSLSAVPKY
+37 KY
-46 YIGVVWSSLPAT
+46 YGNHFWLMFDDDKLIAFVDGFVTDEANLTDEMYENASMHNENGVWQMIFGVNTLPEYRRCGYAKE
-58 LVIAIIVFYVFRL
+58 LIKKAIL
-71 YSSLWVYAGVT
+71 
-82 ELLYLA
+82 
-88 AACIV
+88 
-93 DTLLNTVT
+93 
-101 ILLNYRDQEY
+101 
-111 PLPRSW
+111 
-117 YFIYGTLLLAFMFI
+117 
-131 SRYSYRAVR
+131 
-140 TFFGKK
+140 
-146 VDEKNL
+146 
-152 KRVLVVDAGKQN
+152 DAREQN

-210 RNNGVNPSDNKNVT
+210 RNNGVNPSDNENAT
-224 AHKTFKA
+224 SHKTFKA

-244 LLIITVSGV
+244 LLIITVSGL
-253 IYNLGLLLGP
+253 IYNFGLLLGP

-285 MLILVIA
+285 MLILVTA

-362 KFTTEVFDTGVAL
+362 KFTTEIFDTGVAL
-375 AAYAGTLLVYDV
+375 AAYAGMLLVYDV

-444 EVNRKNA
+444 EADRKNA

-480 SMMGILFILYFGSR
+480 SMMGVLFILYFGSR
-494 NVLGTGWRTWDI
+494 NVIGTGWRTWDI
-506 AAFTTFLACF
+506 AAFTTFMACF

-579 YNGISFT
+579 YNDISFT
-586 AEPGEIIGVTGPVA
+586 AEPGQIIGVTGPVA

-605 FGRTFLCEYPYEGS
+605 FGKTFLCEYPYEGS
-619 IMYNG
+619 IRYNG

-631 DNERTGIISY
+631 DNVRTGIISY
-641 LGHDPELFNDSI
+641 LGHNPELFNDSI

-685 DTIIGSGGV
+685 DTLIGSGGV

-735 NNLRKMTEGSIV
+735 NNIRKMTAGSIV

-756 FPKLDKVIWL
+756 FPKLDKVIWM
-766 DEGSVRVGTHD
+766 DAGKANVGTHK
-777 ELMLECMAYRQL
+777 ELMLECPGYRKMYETL
-789 NDAANAM
+789 SVEECRAVETENEGLAAAKEVEN
-796 SEDTVSYEQRKNV
+796 SRR
-809 KGVVD
+809 VVD

>member
-1 MKNLDK
+1 MNIRYATMADLDDIASVESECFPVLEAATK
-7 TLWIKRIFMV
+7 EEFEQRI
-17 LMDICIVILTSITAL
+17 
-32 IVRFE
+32 
-37 FSLSAVPKY
+37 KY
-46 YIGVVWSSLPAT
+46 YGNHFWLMFDEGKLIAFVDGFVTDEADLTDEMYENASMHNENGAWQMIFGVNTLPEYRRCGCAKE
-58 LVIAIIVFYVFRL
+58 LIKKAIL
-71 YSSLWVYAGVT
+71 
-82 ELLYLA
+82 
-88 AACIV
+88 
-93 DTLLNTVT
+93 
-101 ILLNYRDQEY
+101 
-111 PLPRSW
+111 
-117 YFIYGTLLLAFMFI
+117 
-131 SRYSYRAVR
+131 
-140 TFFGKK
+140 
-146 VDEKNL
+146 
-152 KRVLVVDAGKQN
+152 DARKQN

-175 LVPYYSKFGFVDEGI
+175 LVPYYSKFGFIDEGI

-210 RNNGVNPSDNKNVT
+210 RNNGVNPSDNKKVT

-244 LLIITVSGV
+244 LLIITVSGF
-253 IYNLGLLLGP
+253 IYNLGLLFGP

-362 KFTTEVFDTGVAL
+362 KFTTEIFDTGVAL
-375 AAYAGTLLVYDV
+375 AAYAGMLLVYDV

-444 EVNRKNA
+444 EADRKNA

-559 TSGRLEVQNLSFT
+559 TLGRLEVQNLSFT

-579 YNGISFT
+579 YNDISFT
-586 AEPGEIIGVTGPVA
+586 ADPGEIIGVTGPVA

-631 DNERTGIISY
+631 DNVRSGIISY
-641 LGHDPELFNDSI
+641 LGHDPELFNDSVR
-653 KNNIL
+653 NNVL
-658 LGDNKDVNE
+658 LGDDYDVFE
-667 YLKAVCI
+667 YLRAVCM

-685 DTIIGSGGV
+685 DTIIGSEGI

-708 TLCHKKPVF
+708 TLCHKKLVLV
-717 ILDDPFSAL
+717 LDDPFSAL
-726 DKNTEEQIY
+726 DRNTEEQIY
-735 NNLRKMTEGSIV
+735 KKLKDMASDNIV
-747 IILSHRLYM
+747 ILISHRLYM
-756 FPKLDKVIWL
+756 FPKMDKVIWM
-766 DEGSVRVGTHD
+766 DAGKVNVGTHK
-777 ELMLECMAYRQL
+777 ELMLECPGYRK
-789 NDAANAM
+789 M
-796 SEDTVSYEQRKNV
+796 YETVSVEECRAVETENEGLAAAKVVENSRR
-809 KGVVD
+809 VVD

>member
-1 MKNLDK
+1 MNIRYATMADLDDIASVESECFPVLEAATK
-7 TLWIKRIFMV
+7 EEFEQRI
-17 LMDICIVILTSITAL
+17 
-32 IVRFE
+32 
-37 FSLSAVPKY
+37 KY
-46 YIGVVWSSLPAT
+46 YGNHFWLMFDDDKLIAFVDGFVTDEADLTDEMYENASMHDENGAWQMIFGVNTLPEYRRCGYAKE
-58 LVIAIIVFYVFRL
+58 LIKKAIL
-71 YSSLWVYAGVT
+71 
-82 ELLYLA
+82 
-88 AACIV
+88 
-93 DTLLNTVT
+93 
-101 ILLNYRDQEY
+101 
-111 PLPRSW
+111 
-117 YFIYGTLLLAFMFI
+117 
-131 SRYSYRAVR
+131 
-140 TFFGKK
+140 
-146 VDEKNL
+146 
-152 KRVLVVDAGKQN
+152 DARKQN

-175 LVPYYSKFGFVDEGI
+175 LVPYYSEFGFVDEGI

-244 LLIITVSGV
+244 LLIITVSGF
-253 IYNLGLLLGP
+253 IYNLGLLFGP

-362 KFTTEVFDTGVAL
+362 KFTTEIFDTGVAL
-375 AAYAGTLLVYDV
+375 AAYAGMLLVYDV

-444 EVNRKNA
+444 EADRKNA

-586 AEPGEIIGVTGPVA
+586 AEPGQIIGVTGPVA

-619 IMYNG
+619 IRYNG

-631 DNERTGIISY
+631 DNVRSGIISY
-641 LGHDPELFNDSI
+641 LGHDPELFNDSVR
-653 KNNIL
+653 NNVL
-658 LGDNKDVNE
+658 LGDDYDVFE
-667 YLKAVCI
+667 YLRVVCM

-685 DTIIGSGGV
+685 DTIIGSEGI

-708 TLCHKKPVF
+708 TLCHKKLVLV
-717 ILDDPFSAL
+717 LDDPFSAL
-726 DKNTEEQIY
+726 DRNTEEQIY
-735 NNLRKMTEGSIV
+735 KKLKDMASDNIV
-747 IILSHRLYM
+747 ILISHRLYM
-756 FPKLDKVIWL
+756 FPKMDKVIWM
-766 DEGSVRVGTHD
+766 DAGMVNVGTHK
-777 ELMLECMAYRQL
+777 ELMLECPGYRK
-789 NDAANAM
+789 M
-796 SEDTVSYEQRKNV
+796 YETVSVEECRAVETENEGLAAAKVVENSRR
-809 KGVVD
+809 VVD

>member
-1 MKNLDK
+1 MNIRYATMADLDDIASVESECFPVLEAATK
-7 TLWIKRIFMV
+7 EEFDQRI
-17 LMDICIVILTSITAL
+17 
-32 IVRFE
+32 
-37 FSLSAVPKY
+37 KY
-46 YIGVVWSSLPAT
+46 YGNHFWLMFDEDKLIAFVDGFVTDEADLTDDMYENASMHNENGAWQMIFGVNTLPEYRRCGYAKE
-58 LVIAIIVFYVFRL
+58 LIKKAIL
-71 YSSLWVYAGVT
+71 
-82 ELLYLA
+82 
-88 AACIV
+88 
-93 DTLLNTVT
+93 
-101 ILLNYRDQEY
+101 
-111 PLPRSW
+111 
-117 YFIYGTLLLAFMFI
+117 
-131 SRYSYRAVR
+131 
-140 TFFGKK
+140 
-146 VDEKNL
+146 
-152 KRVLVVDAGKQN
+152 DARKQN

-244 LLIITVSGV
+244 LIIITVSGF
-253 IYNLGLLLGP
+253 IYNLGLLFGP

-362 KFTTEVFDTGVAL
+362 KFTTEIFDTGVAL
-375 AAYAGTLLVYDV
+375 AAYAGMLLVYDV

-444 EVNRKNA
+444 EVDRKNA

-494 NVLGTGWRTWDI
+494 NVLGTGWRTWNI

-559 TSGRLEVQNLSFT
+559 TSGRLDVQNLSFT

-586 AEPGEIIGVTGPVA
+586 AEPGQIIGVTGPVA

-624 CELRNAA
+624 CELRNAT
-631 DNERTGIISY
+631 DNVRSGIISY
-641 LGHDPELFNDSI
+641 LGHDSELFNDSVR
-653 KNNIL
+653 NNVL
-658 LGDNKDVNE
+658 LGDDYDVFE
-667 YLKAVCI
+667 YLRAVCM

-685 DTIIGSGGV
+685 DTIIGSEGI

-708 TLCHKKPVF
+708 TLCHKKPVLV
-717 ILDDPFSAL
+717 LDDPFSAL
-726 DKNTEEQIY
+726 DRNTEEQIY
-735 NNLRKMTEGSIV
+735 KKLKDMASDNIV
-747 IILSHRLYM
+747 ILISHRLYM
-756 FPKLDKVIWL
+756 FPKMDKVIWM
-766 DEGSVRVGTHD
+766 DAGKANVGTHK
-777 ELMLECMAYRQL
+777 ELMLECPGYRK
-789 NDAANAM
+789 M
-796 SEDTVSYEQRKNV
+796 YETVSAEECRAVETQNEGLAAAKVVKNSRR
-809 KGVVD
+809 VVD

>member
-1 MKNLDK
+1 MNIRYATMADLDDIASVESECFPVLEAATK
-7 TLWIKRIFMV
+7 EEFEQRI
-17 LMDICIVILTSITAL
+17 
-32 IVRFE
+32 
-37 FSLSAVPKY
+37 KY
-46 YIGVVWSSLPAT
+46 YGNHFWLMFDEGKLIAFVDGFVTDEADLTDDMYENASMHNENGAWQMIFGVNTLPEYRRCGCAKE
-58 LVIAIIVFYVFRL
+58 LIKKAIL
-71 YSSLWVYAGVT
+71 
-82 ELLYLA
+82 
-88 AACIV
+88 
-93 DTLLNTVT
+93 
-101 ILLNYRDQEY
+101 
-111 PLPRSW
+111 
-117 YFIYGTLLLAFMFI
+117 
-131 SRYSYRAVR
+131 
-140 TFFGKK
+140 
-146 VDEKNL
+146 
-152 KRVLVVDAGKQN
+152 DARKQN

-210 RNNGVNPSDNKNVT
+210 RNNGVNSSDNKNMT
-224 AHKTFKA
+224 ANKKFAA

-244 LLIITVSGV
+244 LLIITVSGF
-253 IYNLGLLLGP
+253 IYNLGLLFGP

-362 KFTTEVFDTGVAL
+362 KFTTEIFDTGVAL
-375 AAYAGTLLVYDV
+375 AAYAGMLLVYDV

-444 EVNRKNA
+444 EADRKNA

-559 TSGRLEVQNLSFT
+559 TLGRLEVQNLSFT

-579 YNGISFT
+579 YNDISFT
-586 AEPGEIIGVTGPVA
+586 AEPGQIIGVTGPVA

-619 IMYNG
+619 IRYNG

-631 DNERTGIISY
+631 DNVRSGIISY
-641 LGHDPELFNDSI
+641 LGHDPELFNDSVR
-653 KNNIL
+653 NNVL
-658 LGDNKDVNE
+658 LGDDYDVFE
-667 YLKAVCI
+667 YLRVVCM

-685 DTIIGSGGV
+685 DTIIGSEGI

-708 TLCHKKPVF
+708 TLCHKKLVLV
-717 ILDDPFSAL
+717 LDDPFSAL
-726 DKNTEEQIY
+726 DRNTEEQIY
-735 NNLRKMTEGSIV
+735 KKLKDMASDNIV
-747 IILSHRLYM
+747 ILISHRLYM
-756 FPKLDKVIWL
+756 FPKMDKVIWM
-766 DEGSVRVGTHD
+766 DAGMVNVGTHK
-777 ELMLECMAYRQL
+777 ELMLECPGYRK
-789 NDAANAM
+789 M
-796 SEDTVSYEQRKNV
+796 YETVSVEECRAVETENEGLAAAKVVENSRR
-809 KGVVD
+809 VVD
-814 KHE
+814 KYE

>member
-1 MKNLDK
+1 VNIRYATMADLDDIASVESECFPVLEAATK
-7 TLWIKRIFMV
+7 EEFEQRI
-17 LMDICIVILTSITAL
+17 
-32 IVRFE
+32 
-37 FSLSAVPKY
+37 KY
-46 YIGVVWSSLPAT
+46 YGNHFWLMFDNDKLIAFVDGFVTDEANLTDEMYENASMHNENGAWQMIFGVNTLPEYRRCGYAKE
-58 LVIAIIVFYVFRL
+58 LIKKAIL
-71 YSSLWVYAGVT
+71 
-82 ELLYLA
+82 
-88 AACIV
+88 
-93 DTLLNTVT
+93 
-101 ILLNYRDQEY
+101 
-111 PLPRSW
+111 
-117 YFIYGTLLLAFMFI
+117 
-131 SRYSYRAVR
+131 
-140 TFFGKK
+140 
-146 VDEKNL
+146 
-152 KRVLVVDAGKQN
+152 DARKQN

-210 RNNGVNPSDNKNVT
+210 RNNGVNPSDKKNVT

-375 AAYAGTLLVYDV
+375 AAYAGMLLVYDV

-444 EVNRKNA
+444 EVDRKNA

-494 NVLGTGWRTWDI
+494 NVLGTGWRIWDI

-586 AEPGEIIGVTGPVA
+586 AEPGQIIGVTGPVA

-619 IMYNG
+619 MMYNG
-624 CELRNAA
+624 CELKNAA

-809 KGVVD
+809 KGMVD

>member
-1 MKNLDK
+1 MNIRYATMADLDDIASVESECFPVLEAATK
-7 TLWIKRIFMV
+7 EEFEQRI
-17 LMDICIVILTSITAL
+17 
-32 IVRFE
+32 
-37 FSLSAVPKY
+37 KY
-46 YIGVVWSSLPAT
+46 YGNHFWLMFDDDKLIAFVDGFVTDEADLTDEMYENASMHDENGAWQMIFGVNTLPDYRRCGCAKE
-58 LVIAIIVFYVFRL
+58 LIKKAIL
-71 YSSLWVYAGVT
+71 
-82 ELLYLA
+82 
-88 AACIV
+88 
-93 DTLLNTVT
+93 
-101 ILLNYRDQEY
+101 
-111 PLPRSW
+111 
-117 YFIYGTLLLAFMFI
+117 
-131 SRYSYRAVR
+131 
-140 TFFGKK
+140 
-146 VDEKNL
+146 
-152 KRVLVVDAGKQN
+152 DARKQN

-175 LVPYYSKFGFVDEGI
+175 LVPYYSKFGFIDEGI

-375 AAYAGTLLVYDV
+375 AAYAGMLLVYDV

-444 EVNRKNA
+444 EVDRKNA

-494 NVLGTGWRTWDI
+494 NVLGTGWRIWDI

-586 AEPGEIIGVTGPVA
+586 AEPGQIIGVTGPVA

-624 CELRNAA
+624 CELKNAA

-766 DEGSVRVGTHD
+766 DEGSARVGTHD

>member
-1 MKNLDK
+1 MNIRYATMADLDDITSVESECFPVLEAATK
-7 TLWIKRIFMV
+7 EEFEQRI
-17 LMDICIVILTSITAL
+17 
-32 IVRFE
+32 
-37 FSLSAVPKY
+37 KY
-46 YIGVVWSSLPAT
+46 YGNHFWLMFDEGKLIAFVDGFVTDEADLTDDMYENASMHNENGAWQMIFGVNTLPEYRRCGCAKE
-58 LVIAIIVFYVFRL
+58 LIKKAIL
-71 YSSLWVYAGVT
+71 
-82 ELLYLA
+82 
-88 AACIV
+88 
-93 DTLLNTVT
+93 
-101 ILLNYRDQEY
+101 
-111 PLPRSW
+111 
-117 YFIYGTLLLAFMFI
+117 
-131 SRYSYRAVR
+131 
-140 TFFGKK
+140 
-146 VDEKNL
+146 
-152 KRVLVVDAGKQN
+152 DARKQN

-175 LVPYYSKFGFVDEGI
+175 LVPYYSKFGFIDEGI

-210 RNNGVNPSDNKNVT
+210 RNNGVNLSDNKKVT
-224 AHKTFKA
+224 ANKKFAA

-244 LLIITVSGV
+244 LLIITVSGF
-253 IYNLGLLLGP
+253 IYNLGLLFGP

-362 KFTTEVFDTGVAL
+362 KFTTEIFDTGVAL
-375 AAYAGTLLVYDV
+375 AAYAGMLLVYDV

-392 AMIFPPISYIIAEK
+392 SMIFPPISYIIAEK

-444 EVNRKNA
+444 EVDRKNA

-538 SWKRIKPLMV
+538 SWKRIKPLMI

-559 TSGRLEVQNLSFT
+559 TSGRLDVQNLSFT

-586 AEPGEIIGVTGPVA
+586 AEPGQIIGVTGPVA

-624 CELRNAA
+624 CELKNAA

-766 DEGSVRVGTHD
+766 DEGSARVGTHD

>member
-1 MKNLDK
+1 MNIRYATMADLDDIASVESECFPVLEAATK
-7 TLWIKRIFMV
+7 EEFEQRI
-17 LMDICIVILTSITAL
+17 
-32 IVRFE
+32 
-37 FSLSAVPKY
+37 KY
-46 YIGVVWSSLPAT
+46 YGNHFWLMFDDDKLIAFVDGFVTDEADLTDEMYENASMHNENGAWQMIFGVNTLPEYRRCGYAKE
-58 LVIAIIVFYVFRL
+58 LIKKAIL
-71 YSSLWVYAGVT
+71 
-82 ELLYLA
+82 
-88 AACIV
+88 
-93 DTLLNTVT
+93 
-101 ILLNYRDQEY
+101 
-111 PLPRSW
+111 
-117 YFIYGTLLLAFMFI
+117 
-131 SRYSYRAVR
+131 
-140 TFFGKK
+140 
-146 VDEKNL
+146 
-152 KRVLVVDAGKQN
+152 DARKQN

-210 RNNGVNPSDNKNVT
+210 GNNGANPSDNKNVT

-244 LLIITVSGV
+244 LLIITVSGF
-253 IYNLGLLLGP
+253 IYNLGLLFGP
-263 WFEGKMAGCLIDILA
+263 WFEGKMAGCLIDILS

-349 AILDVDDCAEGMR
+349 AILDIDDCAEGMR
-362 KFTTEVFDTGVAL
+362 KFTTEIFDTGVAL
-375 AAYAGTLLVYDV
+375 AAYAGMLLVYDV
-387 RLALI
+387 RLAFI

-444 EVNRKNA
+444 EADRKNA

-559 TSGRLEVQNLSFT
+559 TLGRLEVQNLSFT

-586 AEPGEIIGVTGPVA
+586 AEPGQIIGVTGPVA

-631 DNERTGIISY
+631 DNVRSGIISY
-641 LGHDPELFNDSI
+641 LGHDPELFNDSVR
-653 KNNIL
+653 NNVL
-658 LGDNKDVNE
+658 LGDDYDVFE
-667 YLKAVCI
+667 YLRAVCM

-685 DTIIGSGGV
+685 DTIIGSEGI

-708 TLCHKKPVF
+708 TLCHKKLVLV
-717 ILDDPFSAL
+717 LDDPFSAL
-726 DKNTEEQIY
+726 DRNTEEQIY
-735 NNLRKMTEGSIV
+735 KKLKDMASDNIV
-747 IILSHRLYM
+747 ILISHRLYM
-756 FPKLDKVIWL
+756 FPKMDKVIWL
-766 DEGSVRVGTHD
+766 DAGKANVGTHK
-777 ELMLECMAYRQL
+777 ELMLECPGYRK
-789 NDAANAM
+789 M
-796 SEDTVSYEQRKNV
+796 YETVSVEECRTVETENEGLAAAKVVENSRR
-809 KGVVD
+809 VVD

>member
-1 MKNLDK
+1 
-7 TLWIKRIFMV
+7 
-17 LMDICIVILTSITAL
+17 
-32 IVRFE
+32 
-37 FSLSAVPKY
+37 
-46 YIGVVWSSLPAT
+46 
-58 LVIAIIVFYVFRL
+58 
-71 YSSLWVYAGVT
+71 
-82 ELLYLA
+82 
-88 AACIV
+88 
-93 DTLLNTVT
+93 
-101 ILLNYRDQEY
+101 
-111 PLPRSW
+111 
-117 YFIYGTLLLAFMFI
+117 
-131 SRYSYRAVR
+131 
-140 TFFGKK
+140 
-146 VDEKNL
+146 
-152 KRVLVVDAGKQN
+152 
-164 RKGLVL
+164 
-170 TCKES
+170 
-175 LVPYYSKFGFVDEGI
+175 
-190 TDKSTHGNVLWH
+190 
-202 QMRLDFKL
+202 
-210 RNNGVNPSDNKNVT
+210 
-224 AHKTFKA
+224 
-231 DRILSYFK
+231 
-239 EEWKV
+239 
-244 LLIITVSGV
+244 
-253 IYNLGLLLGP
+253 
-263 WFEGKMAGCLIDILA
+263 
-278 KNAVYKD
+278 
-285 MLILVIA
+285 
-292 YVISIGVVQV
+292 
-302 SRYIKRFY
+302 
-310 VRRFANNVNR
+310 
-320 RMKKI
+320 
-325 LYGTLVLKSRTEL
+325 
-338 EGEGMGDIMTK
+338 
-349 AILDVDDCAEGMR
+349 
-362 KFTTEVFDTGVAL
+362 
-375 AAYAGTLLVYDV
+375 
-387 RLALI
+387 
-392 AMIFPPISYIIAEK
+392 
-406 MKVIVQKTGS
+406 
-416 AYKKQSGILSNATL
+416 
-430 DRASNAITYRVYGR
+430 
-444 EVNRKNA
+444 
-451 YEDNLAEYEKS
+451 
-462 AIYANIWNSS
+462 
-472 LTPLYRII
+472 
-480 SMMGILFILYFGSR
+480 
-494 NVLGTGWRTWDI
+494 
-506 AAFTTFLACF
+506 
-516 IKLSDKSSKAAKL
+516 
-529 FNAVHKAQV
+529 
-538 SWKRIKPLMV
+538 MV

-579 YNGISFT
+579 YNDISFT
-586 AEPGEIIGVTGPVA
+586 AEPGQIIGVTGPVA

-605 FGRTFLCEYPYEGS
+605 LGRTFLCEYPYEGS

>member
-1 MKNLDK
+1 MNIRYATMADLDDIASVESECFPVLEAATK
-7 TLWIKRIFMV
+7 EEFEQRI
-17 LMDICIVILTSITAL
+17 
-32 IVRFE
+32 
-37 FSLSAVPKY
+37 KY
-46 YIGVVWSSLPAT
+46 YGNHFWLMFDEGKLIAFVDGFVTDEANLTDEMYENASMHNENGAWQMIFGVNTRPEYRRCGYAKEL
-58 LVIAIIVFYVFRL
+58 IKKAIL
-71 YSSLWVYAGVT
+71 
-82 ELLYLA
+82 
-88 AACIV
+88 
-93 DTLLNTVT
+93 
-101 ILLNYRDQEY
+101 
-111 PLPRSW
+111 
-117 YFIYGTLLLAFMFI
+117 
-131 SRYSYRAVR
+131 
-140 TFFGKK
+140 
-146 VDEKNL
+146 
-152 KRVLVVDAGKQN
+152 DAREQN

-244 LLIITVSGV
+244 LLIITVSGF
-253 IYNLGLLLGP
+253 IYNLGLLFGP

-362 KFTTEVFDTGVAL
+362 KFTTEIFDTGVAL
-375 AAYAGTLLVYDV
+375 AAYAGMLLVYDV

-444 EVNRKNA
+444 EADRKNA

-559 TSGRLEVQNLSFT
+559 TLGRLEVQNLSFT

-579 YNGISFT
+579 YNDISFT
-586 AEPGEIIGVTGPVA
+586 AEPGQIIGVTGSVA

-619 IMYNG
+619 IRYNG

-631 DNERTGIISY
+631 DNVRSGIISY
-641 LGHDPELFNDSI
+641 LGHDPELFNDSVR
-653 KNNIL
+653 NNVL
-658 LGDNKDVNE
+658 LGDDYDVFE
-667 YLKAVCI
+667 YLRAVCM

-685 DTIIGSGGV
+685 DTIIGSEGI

-708 TLCHKKPVF
+708 MLCHKKLVLV
-717 ILDDPFSAL
+717 LDDPFSAL
-726 DKNTEEQIY
+726 DRNTEEQIY
-735 NNLRKMTEGSIV
+735 KKLKDMASDNIV
-747 IILSHRLYM
+747 ILISHRLYM
-756 FPKLDKVIWL
+756 FPKMDKVIWM
-766 DEGSVRVGTHD
+766 DAGKANVGTHK
-777 ELMLECMAYRQL
+777 ELMLECPGYRK
-789 NDAANAM
+789 M
-796 SEDTVSYEQRKNV
+796 YETVSVEECRTVETENEGLAAAKVVENSRR
-809 KGVVD
+809 VVD

>member
-1 MKNLDK
+1 MNIRYATMADLDDIASVESECFPVLEAATK
-7 TLWIKRIFMV
+7 EEFEQRI
-17 LMDICIVILTSITAL
+17 
-32 IVRFE
+32 
-37 FSLSAVPKY
+37 KY
-46 YIGVVWSSLPAT
+46 YGNHFWLMFDNDKLIAFVDGFVTDEANLTDEMYENASMHNENGAWQMIFGVNTLPEYRRCGYAKE
-58 LVIAIIVFYVFRL
+58 LIKKAIL
-71 YSSLWVYAGVT
+71 
-82 ELLYLA
+82 
-88 AACIV
+88 
-93 DTLLNTVT
+93 
-101 ILLNYRDQEY
+101 
-111 PLPRSW
+111 
-117 YFIYGTLLLAFMFI
+117 
-131 SRYSYRAVR
+131 
-140 TFFGKK
+140 
-146 VDEKNL
+146 
-152 KRVLVVDAGKQN
+152 DARKQN

-175 LVPYYSKFGFVDEGI
+175 LVPYYSKFGFIDEGI

-210 RNNGVNPSDNKNVT
+210 RNNGVNPLDNKNVT
-224 AHKTFKA
+224 ANKKFAA

-362 KFTTEVFDTGVAL
+362 KFTTEIFDTGVAL
-375 AAYAGTLLVYDV
+375 AAYAGMLLVYDV
-387 RLALI
+387 RLAFI

-494 NVLGTGWRTWDI
+494 NVLGTGWKPWDI

-579 YNGISFT
+579 YNDISFT
-586 AEPGEIIGVTGPVA
+586 AEPGQIIGVTGPVA

-624 CELRNAA
+624 CELKNAA

-717 ILDDPFSAL
+717 IFDDPFSAL

>member
-1 MKNLDK
+1 MKNHSKEGMVVNIRYATMADLDDIASVESVCFPVLEAATK
-7 TLWIKRIFMV
+7 EEFEQRIKYFGNHFWLMFDEGKLIAFVDGFVTDEANLTDEMYENASMHNENGAWQMIFGVNTLPEYRRCGYAKELIKKA
-17 LMDICIVILTSITAL
+17 IL
-32 IVRFE
+32 
-37 FSLSAVPKY
+37 
-46 YIGVVWSSLPAT
+46 
-58 LVIAIIVFYVFRL
+58 
-71 YSSLWVYAGVT
+71 
-82 ELLYLA
+82 
-88 AACIV
+88 
-93 DTLLNTVT
+93 
-101 ILLNYRDQEY
+101 
-111 PLPRSW
+111 
-117 YFIYGTLLLAFMFI
+117 
-131 SRYSYRAVR
+131 
-140 TFFGKK
+140 
-146 VDEKNL
+146 
-152 KRVLVVDAGKQN
+152 DAGKQN

-338 EGEGMGDIMTK
+338 VGEGMGDIMTK

-362 KFTTEVFDTGVAL
+362 KFTTEIFDTGVAL
-375 AAYAGTLLVYDV
+375 AAYAGMLLVYDV

-416 AYKKQSGILSNATL
+416 EYKKQSGILSNATL

-444 EVNRKNA
+444 EADRKNA

-538 SWKRIKPLMV
+538 SWKRIKPLMI

-559 TSGRLEVQNLSFT
+559 TSGRLDVQNLSFT

-586 AEPGEIIGVTGPVA
+586 AEPGQIIGVTGPVA

-624 CELRNAA
+624 CELKNAA

-766 DEGSVRVGTHD
+766 DEGSARVGTHD

>member
-1 MKNLDK
+1 MNIRYATMADLDDIASVESECFPVLEAATK
-7 TLWIKRIFMV
+7 EEFEQRI
-17 LMDICIVILTSITAL
+17 
-32 IVRFE
+32 
-37 FSLSAVPKY
+37 KY
-46 YIGVVWSSLPAT
+46 YGNHFWLMFDDDKLIAFVDGFVTDEADLTDEMYENASMHNENGAWQMIFGVNTLPEYRRCGYAKE
-58 LVIAIIVFYVFRL
+58 LIKKAIL
-71 YSSLWVYAGVT
+71 
-82 ELLYLA
+82 
-88 AACIV
+88 
-93 DTLLNTVT
+93 
-101 ILLNYRDQEY
+101 
-111 PLPRSW
+111 
-117 YFIYGTLLLAFMFI
+117 
-131 SRYSYRAVR
+131 
-140 TFFGKK
+140 
-146 VDEKNL
+146 
-152 KRVLVVDAGKQN
+152 DARKQN

-244 LLIITVSGV
+244 LLIITVSGF
-253 IYNLGLLLGP
+253 IYNLGLLFGP

-285 MLILVIA
+285 MLILVIE

-362 KFTTEVFDTGVAL
+362 KFTTEIFDTGVAL
-375 AAYAGTLLVYDV
+375 AAYAGMLLVYDV

-444 EVNRKNA
+444 EADRKNA

-559 TSGRLEVQNLSFT
+559 TLGRLEVQNLSFT

-579 YNGISFT
+579 YNDISFT
-586 AEPGEIIGVTGPVA
+586 AEPGQIIGVTGPVA

-619 IMYNG
+619 IRYNG

-631 DNERTGIISY
+631 DNVRSGIISY
-641 LGHDPELFNDSI
+641 LGHDPELFNDSVR
-653 KNNIL
+653 NNVL
-658 LGDNKDVNE
+658 LGDDYDVFE
-667 YLKAVCI
+667 YLRVVCM

-685 DTIIGSGGV
+685 DTIIGSEGI

-708 TLCHKKPVF
+708 TLCHKNLVLV
-717 ILDDPFSAL
+717 LDDPFSAL
-726 DKNTEEQIY
+726 DRNTEEQIY
-735 NNLRKMTEGSIV
+735 KKLKDMASDNIV
-747 IILSHRLYM
+747 ILISHRLYM
-756 FPKLDKVIWL
+756 FPKMDKVIWM
-766 DEGSVRVGTHD
+766 DAGKANVGTHK
-777 ELMLECMAYRQL
+777 ELMLECPGYRK
-789 NDAANAM
+789 M
-796 SEDTVSYEQRKNV
+796 YETVSVEECRTVETENEGLAAAKVVENSRR
-809 KGVVD
+809 VVD

>member
-1 MKNLDK
+1 MNIRYATMADLDDIASVESECFPVLEAATK
-7 TLWIKRIFMV
+7 EEFEQRI
-17 LMDICIVILTSITAL
+17 
-32 IVRFE
+32 
-37 FSLSAVPKY
+37 KY
-46 YIGVVWSSLPAT
+46 YGNHFWLMFDEGKLIAFVDGFVTDEADLTDDMYENASMHNENGAWQMIFGVNTLPEYRRCGCAKE
-58 LVIAIIVFYVFRL
+58 LIKKAIL
-71 YSSLWVYAGVT
+71 
-82 ELLYLA
+82 
-88 AACIV
+88 
-93 DTLLNTVT
+93 
-101 ILLNYRDQEY
+101 
-111 PLPRSW
+111 
-117 YFIYGTLLLAFMFI
+117 
-131 SRYSYRAVR
+131 
-140 TFFGKK
+140 
-146 VDEKNL
+146 
-152 KRVLVVDAGKQN
+152 DARKQN

-175 LVPYYSKFGFVDEGI
+175 LVPYYSKFGFIDEGI

-362 KFTTEVFDTGVAL
+362 KFTTEIFDTGVAL
-375 AAYAGTLLVYDV
+375 AAYAGMLLVYDV
-387 RLALI
+387 RLAFI

-494 NVLGTGWRTWDI
+494 NVLGTGWRTWNI

-529 FNAVHKAQV
+529 FNAVYKAQV

-579 YNGISFT
+579 YNDISFT
-586 AEPGEIIGVTGPVA
+586 AEPGQIIGVTGPVA

-641 LGHDPELFNDSI
+641 LGHDPELFDDSI

-708 TLCHKKPVF
+708 TLCHKKPVL